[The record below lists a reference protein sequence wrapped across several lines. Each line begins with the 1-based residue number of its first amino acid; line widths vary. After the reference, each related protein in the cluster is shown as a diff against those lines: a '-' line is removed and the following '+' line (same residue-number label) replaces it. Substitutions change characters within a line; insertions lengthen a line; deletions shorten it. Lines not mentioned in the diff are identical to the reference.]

1 MVDVA
6 CLILHYVMEAGKV
19 SLLTL
24 YPEMNIISASAER
37 IKGIL
42 EATADISNYNPTSRF
57 EMDTSGYPQT
67 GLEHSKH
74 GRQRKQVDSN

>member
-6 CLILHYVMEAGKV
+6 CPILHYVTEAGKV

-42 EATADISNYNPTSRF
+42 EATAGISNYNPTSRF

>member
-24 YPEMNIISASAER
+24 YPEMNIISGSAER

-42 EATADISNYNPTSRF
+42 EATAGISNYNPTSRF

-74 GRQRKQVDSN
+74 GR

>member
-1 MVDVA
+1 
-6 CLILHYVMEAGKV
+6 MEAGKV

-42 EATADISNYNPTSRF
+42 EATAGISNYNPTSRF

>member
-1 MVDVA
+1 MVDVIR
-6 CLILHYVMEAGKV
+6 LILHYVTEAGKV

-42 EATADISNYNPTSRF
+42 QATAGISDYNPTS
-57 EMDTSGYPQT
+57 
-67 GLEHSKH
+67 
-74 GRQRKQVDSN
+74 

>member
-1 MVDVA
+1 
-6 CLILHYVMEAGKV
+6 MEAGKV

-24 YPEMNIISASAER
+24 YPEVNIISTSAER
-37 IKGIL
+37 INGIL
-42 EATADISNYNPTSRF
+42 EVTTGISDYNPTSRF

-74 GRQRKQVDSN
+74 GR

>member
-1 MVDVA
+1 
-6 CLILHYVMEAGKV
+6 MEAGKV

-24 YPEMNIISASAER
+24 YPEMNIINASAER

-42 EATADISNYNPTSRF
+42 EATAGISNYNPTSRF
-57 EMDTSGYPQT
+57 ETDTSGYPQT

-74 GRQRKQVDSN
+74 GR

>member
-1 MVDVA
+1 
-6 CLILHYVMEAGKV
+6 MEAGKV

-42 EATADISNYNPTSRF
+42 EATAGISNYNPTSRF

-74 GRQRKQVDSN
+74 GR

>member
-6 CLILHYVMEAGKV
+6 CPILHYVTEPGKV

-42 EATADISNYNPTSRF
+42 EATAGISNYNPTSRF

>member
-6 CLILHYVMEAGKV
+6 RLILHWVMEAGKV

-24 YPEMNIISASAER
+24 YPEVNIISASAER

-42 EATADISNYNPTSRF
+42 EVTTGISDYNPTSRF

-74 GRQRKQVDSN
+74 GR